1 MIRKIAK
8 QLNSQSS
15 RRSQAGSRRSI
26 WQAFNDLKPRIA
38 ARGTKKA
45 RLLEQAETEANQS
58 LTFWGVIVR
67 LVPLWALLITILFI
81 EPTLPFRAIGSAVRW
96 VGGLIPTAKPAT
108 PLADPVFIVRE
119 PQNTPTPG
127 ELPLPNWSLGI
138 APVFTPEVQY
148 WQDSIGRWSQTYR
161 VKPNLIATLIQ
172 IESCGNPTAVS
183 GNNSQ
188 GLFQVPAASFEPG
201 EDPFSPETNALR
213 GLTAFTQILANAN
226 GDLGLSFAAYNG
238 GPSIFYT
245 SPAEWPKETQLY
257 QYWGGGIYD
266 EAEMGLS
273 ESPTLEEWL
282 DKGGSDLCQ
291 QAAIVL
297 GMSPQN

>member
-1 MIRKIAK
+1 MIRKNAK
-8 QLNSQSS
+8 HS
-15 RRSQAGSRRSI
+15 RTGPRRSI

-38 ARGTKKA
+38 ARGTEKA
-45 RLLEQAETEANQS
+45 RQLEQAEAEADQS

-81 EPTLPFRAIGSAVRW
+81 EPTLPFQAVGSIVRW
-96 VGGLIPTAKPAT
+96 VGNLIPSATPAP
-108 PLADPVFIVRE
+108 PLADPVFIVKE

-127 ELPLPNWSLGI
+127 ELPLPNWSLDI
-138 APVFTPEVQY
+138 STVFTPEVQY
-148 WQDSIGRWSQTYR
+148 WEEAIGRWSQTYR
-161 VKPNLIATLIQ
+161 VKPNLIATLMQ

-183 GNNSQ
+183 DQNTQ
-188 GLFQVPAASFEPG
+188 GLFQVSADSFQPG
-201 EDPFSPETNALR
+201 EDPLSPEANALR
-213 GLTAFTQILANAN
+213 GLTTFAHMLANAN
-226 GDLGLSFAAYNG
+226 GDLGLAFAAYNG

-245 SPAEWPKETQLY
+245 SPAEWPKETQVY

-273 ESPTLEEWL
+273 ESPTLQEWL

-291 QAAIVL
+291 QAAEDL
-297 GMSPQN
+297 GLSSQD